1 MAEAEEEGTIV
12 RTAPVPETEEDDDDA
27 IDGGDAVDESD
38 GSIHLNTIWDDDMII
53 LLATSWKCLWCN
65 KTFQGRHASKAV
77 AHVAK
82 VKGLSI
88 AVSLFLRLRIAFF
101 TFVIRSDYLL
111 SFFLSFL

>member
-12 RTAPVPETEEDDDDA
+12 RTAPVPETEDDDDA